1 MVMKEYHVTMKS
13 CMPNQSKKTRNYNKS
28 PSACPAETHHYQKQ
42 PDPDRERY
50 EVMTFQILFFLS
62 FQWN

>member
-28 PSACPAETHHYQKQ
+28 PNACPGETTIEATR
-42 PDPDRERY
+42 PTSSE
-50 EVMTFQILFFLS
+50 I
-62 FQWN
+62 